1 MGADEEGTLE
11 RLKAH
16 RRQLIDPKIAE
27 HRGRIVKTTGD
38 GLLVEF
44 ASVVDAV
51 RCAAEVQRGML
62 DREPELPDE
71 RRIRF
76 RGPRNRARSIAVP
89 HTRSVSGW
97 PLDTNVV
104 SAFGPERRPIPAHTA
119 ARFRARTEA
128 LYLST
133 ISAAEIEGRNR
144 KTAPNW
150 LGPACGQS
158 ASVVRPDPH
167 RLCGSAS
174 EIRSCHAEDRWRAR
188 RLSSGGGAASR
199 LCRCRD
205 RGDRQVAGAG
215 GRDLEFTP
223 LRPDRRRHFQSI
235 RTGLSCSTRMSQSR
249 IYGV

>member
-133 ISAAEIEGRNR
+133 ISAAEIEGGIA
-144 KTAPNW
+144 K
-150 LGPACGQS
+150 
-158 ASVVRPDPH
+158 
-167 RLCGSAS
+167 
-174 EIRSCHAEDRWRAR
+174 
-188 RLSSGGGAASR
+188 
-199 LCRCRD
+199 
-205 RGDRQVAGAG
+205 
-215 GRDLEFTP
+215 
-223 LRPDRRRHFQSI
+223 LR
-235 RTGLSCSTRMSQSR
+235 RTGSGRRADNLRQWFDRILTDYADRLLRFDLATPRIAGVLGDSAQAEGRHPGFADVAIAAIAKSR
-249 IYGV
+249 ELVVVTVNLHHFDPIGVDTFNPFELG